1 MSRGV
6 RGRTKLANGPEI
18 SKCNQTEEGTL
29 LQLHLRHLRLCPASA
44 NATFRITTHSLI
56 IQVQLGVRDVPW
68 AKTERRPE
76 AASHAAASSRAGLRK
91 GKHAPSSSTKDDLER
106 KEEER
111 YLLLSVP
118 VLHYFCGGLAWPFEI
133 KNLGRAREQ

>member
-68 AKTERRPE
+68 AKAERRPE

-106 KEEER
+106 KQEER
-111 YLLLSVP
+111 YLLFLC
-118 VLHYFCGGLAWPFEI
+118 LYFTAFAGALLGLLKL
-133 KNLGRAREQ
+133 KN

>member
-44 NATFRITTHSLI
+44 NATFRITTPSLI

-68 AKTERRPE
+68 AKAERRPE

-106 KEEER
+106 KQEEP
-111 YLLLSVP
+111 YLLFLCL
-118 VLHYFCGGLAWPFEI
+118 LHCFCGGALLGLLKL
-133 KNLGRAREQ
+133 KN

>member
-6 RGRTKLANGPEI
+6 IGRTKLANGPEI

-68 AKTERRPE
+68 AKAERRPE

-106 KEEER
+106 KQEER
-111 YLLLSVP
+111 YLLFLC
-118 VLHYFCGGLAWPFEI
+118 LYFTAFAGGLLGLLKL
-133 KNLGRAREQ
+133 KN